1 MASNATIGNLRVLLT
16 LDSAQFDKAVKS
28 ADASTQK
35 LANTMKRDL
44 APSQTQINKL
54 VRDFAGTQEIGNAIK
69 YAKAIEQVG
78 GVVKLSASE
87 QARANKV
94 LQEGAEK
101 LRLLGPEF
109 QKLNPHIAESM
120 AKVKQFAAE
129 TKQAQTQ
136 TGSFGGAI
144 SSLRGVMGAFGVTLG
159 AAAIVNFGKSALES
173 AGKIVDLSAKT
184 GLSTEAVQLYGAV
197 ARQTGGDLDTFADA
211 IFKLGINIAK
221 GGKEVDGA
229 LKQLGISAKEIRNAA
244 PEQQMEMIADKLR
257 AVTNDGERNRL
268 GVLLYG
274 KTWKDIAPGVVQG
287 IKEIKDATTI
297 ASDATV
303 RAADA
308 AGDAW
313 DRFLENSKNK
323 TISWLGS
330 MVMAIEVAQKRIET
344 GKGPPLPAGMGGL
357 GFNWVT
363 AWLQGQ
369 NDAANPQRGKDI
381 NLPAPAKDKPEP
393 LSAEALAALKEAQ
406 RTAKAWSTLADD
418 EEIAKTLRAMQEFQK
433 MDLTAEEKS
442 VKELVLQIDEWLV
455 GGRKLPPMMHQLRE
469 ENIEFITS
477 GLKVEDT
484 FALMTKGAGD
494 FTKKVVGVGDA
505 YQDVFRRL
513 EATNS
518 RPFGGGIIKDTP
530 FAALFKDSMSVSDLT
545 KGVIP
550 GQSLG
555 KLFGAGVTDF
565 TGDMSGKIMRAITGG
580 GDIGKTLG
588 ALFGT
593 STLGKMAGKM
603 GENGLF
609 EGGIGKML
617 QGSFLGKKI
626 GGFIGS
632 MIPGLGAL
640 LGPAISAIIGKI
652 GGIGKNGTL
661 KDRQAFA
668 QQQGFGDLNAMLDAL
683 GAAGPGGKALADMA
697 LRGIG
702 KGDNEANRKWMADV
716 QKFFEQQAKTTAAV
730 SESIGKAQSALER
743 FGGSAP
749 KSLRPLIDNL
759 LKSTQL
765 TKDQRTALEGMAQTP
780 SWQTIQQRAEA
791 LGIDF
796 GALGGTFNQKRIA
809 DAGFGLQHDI
819 EMFLENGADRDGVLR
834 GMADELSALAAEAV
848 RTGRALPKTLEMYIR
863 RLQEMGLLVDEQ
875 GNAIAEGL
883 MFQDMVDESLQK
895 VVGVLEEIRDLLAG
909 ANQPPPVVSPPRI
922 GDWNNGDGKS
932 GEPGFRFGDA
942 DFGDGPDFN
951 LPGFAGGTRGAYQDF
966 GAGTPV
972 MLHGRERVMTEAEGR
987 GGSGM
992 NVSIHAI
999 DAASFEMFLR
1009 KGGANVIARNLPDAS
1024 GRYVGRR

>member
-369 NDAANPQRGKDI
+369 NDSANPQRGKDI